1 MSHVSAPLDRKDDA
15 LQLDVAIIGGGLGG
29 LYALHRM
36 RGLGF
41 RTRAFE
47 RGSDVG
53 GTWFWNKYPGARCDI
68 ESLEYS
74 YSFSDDLQQ
83 KWNWPERYGT
93 QQQILSYI
101 NHVADHFDLRRDV
114 QLNPRITHATFDT
127 NNHQNGSTSCRERGC
142 QDV

>member
-1 MSHVSAPLDRKDDA
+1 MRHVAAPRDRSDDA

-53 GTWFWNKYPGARCDI
+53 GTWCWNKYPGTRCDL
-68 ESLEYS
+68 ESPDYS

-83 KWNWPERYGT
+83 QSSTERRVGH
-93 QQQILSYI
+93 IC
-101 NHVADHFDLRRDV
+101 VR
-114 QLNPRITHATFDT
+114 TFSSRWSPY
-127 NNHQNGSTSCRERGC
+127 N
-142 QDV
+142 

>member
-1 MSHVSAPLDRKDDA
+1 MSHVSAPLDRSDDA

-53 GTWFWNKYPGARCDI
+53 GTWFWNKYPGARCAI
-68 ESLEYS
+68 EPLEYS
-74 YSFSDDLQQ
+74 YSLSDDLPQ
-83 KWNWPERYGT
+83 KWNWPGQT
-93 QQQILSYI
+93 GK
-101 NHVADHFDLRRDV
+101 HTV
-114 QLNPRITHATFDT
+114 Q
-127 NNHQNGSTSCRERGC
+127 ERG
-142 QDV
+142 VRNVV